1 MHHHWLKTESIVL
14 PSTFMRSDRLE
25 KLNMWFAE
33 QLAALK
39 AEGASEKELRDPSL
53 ADLALRRIFEEHFDQ
68 LRKDEEFIK
77 EAYDVV
83 SDQTYPDDLRKI
95 AAQARKQGELEI
107 GSYLELIA
115 DYREMTFRLTP

>member
-1 MHHHWLKTESIVL
+1 
-14 PSTFMRSDRLE
+14 
-25 KLNMWFAE
+25 MWFAE

-39 AEGASEKELRDPSL
+39 VKGATEKELKDPAL
-53 ADLALRRIFEEHFDQ
+53 ADLALRKIFEEHFDQ
-68 LRKDEEFIK
+68 LRQDEEFIK

-83 SDQTYPDDLRKI
+83 SERTHPDDLREM

-115 DYREMTFRLTP
+115 DYRENRWLFRPPPSCTPCAG